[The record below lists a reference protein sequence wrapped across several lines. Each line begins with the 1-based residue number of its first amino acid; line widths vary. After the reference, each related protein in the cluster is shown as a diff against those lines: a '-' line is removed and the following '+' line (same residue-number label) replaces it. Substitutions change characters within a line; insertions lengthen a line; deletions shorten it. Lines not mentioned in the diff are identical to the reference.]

1 MVNRLRKPQQTKGI
15 AINSHILLT
24 ESSLYQLTVS
34 TNMFIGKKEVSN
46 VLENKVT
53 FVDGTEK
60 EYTLEQLKYIVTTEE
75 KDDTAMRDLVG
86 LYIADAILEV
96 LKAHDVR
103 K

>member
-1 MVNRLRKPQQTKGI
+1 
-15 AINSHILLT
+15 
-24 ESSLYQLTVS
+24 
-34 TNMFIGKKEVSN
+34 MFIGKKEVSN